1 MKPYKFGNRNSF
13 RWLKIAL
20 LAGVLLIVLG
30 AGTYYGVNK
39 FYQHS
44 LQPVDV
50 SSTQEVNFTVS
61 SGSTPAGIAERLKE
75 ENLIRSSRAFTQYVR
90 SNDYGESFKAGT
102 YKLKRS
108 MSVQEIVTMMTEGNF
123 ATDLFTIYP
132 GSTLADVK
140 RSFLEKTHYSE
151 TEVDQALDP
160 AQYAGHPALVDL
172 PAGASLS
179 GFLYPD
185 SYEFIAET
193 TPSTIVKQSLD
204 EMAEALT
211 PEVRAGI
218 AKQGLSVYQGVILA
232 SLIEKEVA
240 ERDTNGQI
248 NDNRQKVAQVFLKR
262 LKEGIKLESNATDEA
277 AEKLGAQ
284 YDTYQIT
291 GLPPEPVSNV
301 TKSSLNAVIS
311 PSPTSYLFFVSGTDC
326 VTRFSETNDQ
336 HEALKAQYG
345 IATDCR
351 G

>member
-1 MKPYKFGNRNSF
+1 MTSYKFGDKKSF
-13 RWLKIAL
+13 RWLKIVLVAGIL
-20 LAGVLLIVLG
+20 LLVLG
-30 AGTYYGVNK
+30 IGTYYGVSR

-44 LQPVDV
+44 LQAVDS
-50 SSTQEVNFTVS
+50 SSTEEVNFTVS
-61 SGSTPAGIAERLKE
+61 SGSTSEEIAERLKE
-75 ENLIRSSRAFTQYVR
+75 ENLIRSSRTFNQYVR

-132 GSTLADVK
+132 GTTLADVK
-140 RSFLEKTHYSE
+140 QSFLEKTHF
-151 TEVDQALDP
+151 TEAEIDKALDP
-160 AQYAGHPALVDL
+160 ALYVGHPALVDL

-185 SYEFIAET
+185 SYELIAET

-232 SLIEKEVA
+232 SIIEKEVA
-240 ERDTNGQI
+240 ERDINGQLS
-248 NDNRQKVAQVFLKR
+248 DNRRNVAQVFLKR
-262 LKEGIKLESNATDEA
+262 LNEGIKLESNATDEA
-277 AEKLGAQ
+277 AEKIGPQ
-284 YDTYQIT
+284 YNTYEIV

-301 TKSSLNAVIS
+301 TSSALNAVVN
-311 PSPTSYLFFVSGTDC
+311 PGTANYLFFVSGTDC
-326 VTRFSETNDQ
+326 ITRFSETNEQ
-336 HEALKAQYG
+336 HEALKEQYG
-345 IATDCR
+345 IASNCR